1 MYSYVT
7 VCSIRM
13 TVLQR
18 SCDRGR
24 QREERSSS
32 YADRFTANCC
42 SHFGLTCISLNWE
55 REREGRRGREE
66 EREREEGRKGGGG
79 REGGR
84 KGEREGGREGGREGE
99 REGGREGERE
109 ERR

>member
-1 MYSYVT
+1 
-7 VCSIRM
+7 M

-55 REREGRRGREE
+55 RERGRDGGRERK
-66 EREREEGRKGGGG
+66 RERGRKGG
-79 REGGR
+79 RE
-84 KGEREGGREGGREGE
+84 KGKEGGREGGREG
-99 REGGREGERE
+99 GERSTCRSMKQL
-109 ERR
+109 ERRNLC